1 MKTFILIALI
11 IVIDGSQ
18 ASEECNDGY
27 ASDHKTAFVDV
38 YGENWHEVHNWKY
51 CDMTCGEMAAA
62 GYCSWPW
69 KSFYCSAIDNLLVQD
84 TCKHSCERCPIDC
97 KWGEW
102 EILGECSKTCGGG
115 TQKQRRD
122 KLVFEKNGGTC
133 SDTHPDQMESVACNS
148 EPCCEKGTALK
159 AMKIDRSTPSG
170 WNKAATEIQ
179 YGKEGLVGHYWAAL
193 KVQFDFGYKPVEITG
208 VRCDYSNNPYT
219 IKVGDD
225 YEQEIFTSK
234 GNGNFQSLD
243 ESITVQK
250 IQVEWSNTKGSN
262 GIHFEFLGCPSSK
275 DVQPS
280 TPDANCD
287 ATKPKYIGCYSDD
300 GNRDLEKGPMKY
312 GYNQKT
318 CNEACK
324 TYKYFALQN
333 NGWCVCGDAYATEAQ
348 YVQKP
353 EGECYGGIAQ
363 WGGNSSPNG
372 NGNGG
377 AWRNSVY
384 HTCQE

>member
-159 AMKIDRSTPSG
+159 ATKISRTTESG

-179 YGKEGLVGHYWAAL
+179 YGRGGLVGHWWAAL
-193 KVQFDFGYKPVEITG
+193 KVQFDFGKPVEITG
-208 VRCDYSNNPYT
+208 MRCDYSNNPYT
-219 IKVGDD
+219 IKVGDN
-225 YEQEIFTSK
+225 YEKAIITSK

-243 ESITVQK
+243 EKITVQK

-262 GIHFEFLGCPSSK
+262 GIHFEFLGCSGSSGS
-275 DVQPS
+275 DSS
-280 TPDANCD
+280 TSCD
-287 ATKPKYIGCYSDD
+287 KNEIQYLGCYVDD
-300 GNRDLEKGPMKY
+300 GGRDLDHGPGDKSSPGEY
-312 GYNQKT
+312 DVSS
-318 CNEACK
+318 CNEKCK
-324 TYKYFALQN
+324 GYTYFSMQYKYQCF
-333 NGWCVCGDAYATEAQ
+333 CGDAYATAAQ
-348 YVQKP
+348 YQKRADH
-353 EGECYGGIAQ
+353 EC
-363 WGGNSSPNG
+363 
-372 NGNGG
+372 GG
-377 AWRNSVY
+377 ANGVGGTWRNSVY
-384 HTCQE
+384 KTCGN